1 MRYIYAA
8 SLLCM
13 LQAWPWSPD
22 TLAMST
28 WIAAEENE
36 PDALA
41 MLAGAARQP
50 GVSTLHHCACPHEQS
65 AARLQARPSSQKGSA
80 NCAWRFHYM
89 AEWLPASS
97 RG

>member
-1 MRYIYAA
+1 
-8 SLLCM
+8 M

-50 GVSTLHHCACPHEQS
+50 GVSISSVFWHPAMLCSYEQALCSRAECRAECSCPDSQMRNTVSASDETHC
-65 AARLQARPSSQKGSA
+65 RVGR
-80 NCAWRFHYM
+80 
-89 AEWLPASS
+89 
-97 RG
+97 

>member
-1 MRYIYAA
+1 MAQLLT
-8 SLLCM
+8 SLS

-50 GVSTLHHCACPHEQS
+50 GVSIPV
-65 AARLQARPSSQKGSA
+65 RP
-80 NCAWRFHYM
+80 
-89 AEWLPASS
+89 
-97 RG
+97 